1 VYRRIVN
8 RIVNTVA
15 GLIFVA
21 SCDAAHS
28 APRHIHTTTD
38 SAQAD
43 SVARAHRDSLNRV
56 APGYVIDSV
65 LPVGEE
71 MRRFR
76 NAIGGVSAT
85 RLENASPSREE
96 LIQRFVRD
104 LANRDSLDLKAAAL
118 SAREFI
124 DLVYPSSPNTHPPY
138 RQSPGFVWMQINGQ
152 GASGLT
158 RVLQRRGGQSL
169 SYIGHSCQPK
179 PDTQGTNKL
188 WLGCMIRLV
197 SLSGDTTVDRLFGS
211 IIERDGRFKFVSF
224 ANQF

>member
-1 VYRRIVN
+1 VYRRILN
-8 RIVNTVA
+8 IIA
-15 GLIFVA
+15 GLMVIA
-21 SCDAAHS
+21 SCDSAHS
-28 APRHIHTTTD
+28 APQHIHTTTD
-38 SAQAD
+38 SARAD

-76 NAIGGVSAT
+76 NAIGGVSTT
-85 RLENASPSREE
+85 RLENASPSREQ
-96 LIQRFVRD
+96 LIRRFVRD
-104 LANRDSLDLKAAAL
+104 LANRDSVDLKSGAL

-124 DLVYPSSPNTHPPY
+124 DLVYPSSPNTHAPY
-138 RQSPGFVWMQINGQ
+138 RQNPGFMWMQINGQ

-158 RVLQRRGGQSL
+158 RALQRRGGQSL
-169 SYIGHSCQPK
+169 SYVGHSCEPK
-179 PDTQGTNKL
+179 QDVQGTNKL
-188 WLGCMIRLV
+188 WLACMVHLA
-197 SLSGDTTVDRLFGS
+197 SLSGDTTVQRLFGS